1 MFNKNVLKI
10 CTTFVGLFFVVSGF
24 SKAIDTGAFGN
35 LIASYGFPF
44 MSFMAPLMVIA
55 EIALGI
61 SLVLELNP
69 RRDSLI
75 ALLFLI
81 SFTTAFAFA
90 HFHNGVNDCGC
101 FGKLRPSSWGPAE
114 SFIQNAILIAL
125 CITIRLKYPKGES
138 KTNVTWWKKGL
149 IASLILS
156 GMFISGLTFSMP
168 TGGLLNLTHKSK
180 FQNQNIK
187 NTELA
192 NYVKTA
198 PGKTYMVFCF
208 SYTCTHCWNSFE
220 NVRGFKKTGLVD
232 SVIALAVGDDSSK
245 IFFNQNF
252 QPDFNIRTL
261 SVDAFDKI
269 STSYPVGFYIK
280 NDTIKYVIEGEIPS
294 SMTFRKTNNIAFNP
308 PKSAT
313 VETSCTPTS
322 CGH

>member
-1 MFNKNVLKI
+1 M
-10 CTTFVGLFFVVSGF
+10 VV
-24 SKAIDTGAFGN
+24 
-35 LIASYGFPF
+35 
-44 MSFMAPLMVIA
+44 V

-61 SLVLELNP
+61 ALVLELNP

-75 ALLFLI
+75 AILFLI
-81 SFTTAFAFA
+81 SFTSAFAFA
-90 HFHNGVNDCGC
+90 HFHNGINDCGC
-101 FGKLRPSSWGPAE
+101 FGKLRPSSWGPTE
-114 SFIQNAILIAL
+114 SFIQNIILLAL
-125 CITIRLKYPKGES
+125 CITIRLKYPKDEVR
-138 KTNVTWWKKGL
+138 KPIVMWKKGL
-149 IASLILS
+149 ILTLVLV

-168 TGGLLNLTHKSK
+168 TALHDMTMKNK

-192 NYVKTA
+192 NYVKTQ

-220 NVRGFKKTGLVD
+220 NVRGFKKTGTVD

-280 NDTIKYVIEGEIPS
+280 NDTIKYVLDGEIPS
-294 SMTFRKTNNIAFNP
+294 SLTFRRANNIAFNP

-313 VETSCTPTS
+313 VETMCTPTS

>member
-1 MFNKNVLKI
+1 MNTKKVLKI
-10 CTTFVGLFFVVSGF
+10 CTTFVGCFFVLSGF
-24 SKAIDTGAFGN
+24 AKAIDTTAFSN
-35 LIASYGFPF
+35 LIAGYGFPF
-44 MSFMAPLMVIA
+44 MSFTAPFMVVV

-61 SLVLELNP
+61 ALVLELNP

-75 ALLFLI
+75 ALLFLV
-81 SFTTAFAFA
+81 SFTSAFAFA

-101 FGKLRPSSWGPAE
+101 FGKLRPSSWGPTE
-114 SFIQNAILIAL
+114 SFIQNAVLITL
-125 CITIRLKYPKGES
+125 CLIIRLKYPKDE
-138 KTNVTWWKKGL
+138 VRRPLVMWKKGL
-149 IASLILS
+149 IFSLILA

-168 TGGLLNLTHKSK
+168 EALHDLTHKNK
-180 FQNQNIK
+180 FKNQNIK

-198 PGKTYMVFCF
+198 PGKTYMIFCF
-208 SYTCTHCWNSFE
+208 SYTCTHCWNSFA
-220 NVRGFKKTGLVD
+220 NVQGFKKSGTVD

-261 SVDAFDKI
+261 SEDAFDKI
-269 STSYPVGFYIK
+269 STSYPVGFYVK
-280 NDTIKYVIEGEIPS
+280 NDTIKYVIDGEIPS
-294 SMTFRKTNNIAFNP
+294 SMTFRKANNIAFNP

-313 VETSCTPTS
+313 AETSCTPTS

>member
-1 MFNKNVLKI
+1 MFNKKVLKI
-10 CTTFVGLFFVVSGF
+10 CTSFVGVFFVLSGF
-24 SKAIDTGAFGN
+24 AKAMDTTAFGN

-44 MSFMAPLMVIA
+44 LSFMAPFMVIV
-55 EIALGI
+55 EIALGMA
-61 SLVLELNP
+61 LVLELNP

-81 SFTTAFAFA
+81 SFTSAFTFA

-101 FGKLRPSSWGPAE
+101 FGKLRPSSWGPTE
-114 SFIQNAILIAL
+114 SFIQNIVLMIL
-125 CITIRLKYPKGES
+125 CITIRLKYPKDDVRGPL
-138 KTNVTWWKKGL
+138 VFWKKGL
-149 IASLILS
+149 MLGLVLT

-168 TGGLLNLTHKSK
+168 TALHDLTHKSK
-180 FQNQNIK
+180 FKDQNIK

-192 NYVKTA
+192 KYVQTV

-220 NVRGFKKTGLVD
+220 NVRGFKKTGTVD

-280 NDTIKYVIEGEIPS
+280 NDTIKYVIEGEVPS

-308 PKSAT
+308 PKSSTA
-313 VETSCTPTS
+313 ETSCTPTS